1 LYLDSKSK
9 ICTLE
14 EAKSI
19 LEKNDQTLDEHLTRL
34 GLLRTRANVEGVVLS
49 LRKRSGVRLDE
60 KPWTMLAMHLW
71 DGSHV
76 VEIAAFGSS
85 ITGQMESIRPGDEI
99 KLMAAE
105 LGWRA
110 GLPQLRMDTRKTR
123 LSVKTSPPSS

>member
-1 LYLDSKSK
+1 
-9 ICTLE
+9 
-14 EAKSI
+14 
-19 LEKNDQTLDEHLTRL
+19 
-34 GLLRTRANVEGVVLS
+34 
-49 LRKRSGVRLDE
+49 
-60 KPWTMLAMHLW
+60 MLAMHLW

-123 LSVKTSPPSS
+123 LSVKTYPPSS